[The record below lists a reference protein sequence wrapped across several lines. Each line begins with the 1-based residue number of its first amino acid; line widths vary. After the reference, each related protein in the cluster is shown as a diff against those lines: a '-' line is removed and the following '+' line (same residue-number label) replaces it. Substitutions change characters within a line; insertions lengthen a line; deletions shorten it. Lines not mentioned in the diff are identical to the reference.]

1 MSPTDVTQ
9 LCLNDCLLSED
20 ALKALCLGLCLN
32 TSVEL
37 LELRGN
43 NVRGPGTEHLATL
56 LKKNGRLRALTLEW
70 NNLGL
75 SPPSFR
81 VFADALR
88 TNRGLTSL
96 DLRSNQLDHQCA
108 AYVARAVA
116 SNRHL
121 SHLDLRWNG
130 VGVLGGRSLVDA
142 LQANR
147 SLTSCPVDGNAL
159 PPDLAQAIALRVR
172 NNQEL
177 LESERHQATERSLLT
192 AQIQVDG
199 VFRTLE
205 TERASFSG
213 VQA

>member
-1 MSPTDVTQ
+1 MSFQEQFNLMCKEFNVEPASSITENLCISRTDGRLDLSGSDVPTEQAAVLGNLLSTTADVTQ

-108 AYVARAVA
+108 AYVGARRGPPTATSATSVM
-116 SNRHL
+116 
-121 SHLDLRWNG
+121 
-130 VGVLGGRSLVDA
+130 GGRCGEEKGQA
-142 LQANR
+142 L
-147 SLTSCPVDGNAL
+147 
-159 PPDLAQAIALRVR
+159 
-172 NNQEL
+172 
-177 LESERHQATERSLLT
+177 
-192 AQIQVDG
+192 
-199 VFRTLE
+199 
-205 TERASFSG
+205 
-213 VQA
+213 